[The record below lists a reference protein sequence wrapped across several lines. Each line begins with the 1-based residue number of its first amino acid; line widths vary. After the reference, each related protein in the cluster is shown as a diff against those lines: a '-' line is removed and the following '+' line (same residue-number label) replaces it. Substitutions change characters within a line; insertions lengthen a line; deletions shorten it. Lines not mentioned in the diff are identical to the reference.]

1 MENENE
7 ARYGI
12 NSWRQLESYH
22 RGVLCMRRG
31 PKVGQLR
38 PTVHRN
44 TMSRELDWLVDQWA
58 DSPADVKLQLVLAK
72 IRAEENAEE
81 RDKRKII

>member
-1 MENENE
+1 
-7 ARYGI
+7 
-12 NSWRQLESYH
+12 
-22 RGVLCMRRG
+22 
-31 PKVGQLR
+31 
-38 PTVHRN
+38 
-44 TMSRELDWLVDQWA
+44 MSRELDWLVDQWA

>member
-1 MENENE
+1 
-7 ARYGI
+7 
-12 NSWRQLESYH
+12 
-22 RGVLCMRRG
+22 MRRG

>member
-1 MENENE
+1 
-7 ARYGI
+7 
-12 NSWRQLESYH
+12 
-22 RGVLCMRRG
+22 MRRG
-31 PKVGQLR
+31 IKVGQLR

-72 IRAEENAEE
+72 IRAEENLEE
-81 RDKRKII
+81 KDKRKVM